1 LLIYLIYN
9 QKKVFLR
16 GIKMISHKYKC
27 IFIHIPKCAG
37 TSIESA
43 LGHFDNYSGSI
54 EQDHRSIRMIEKPFL
69 THNIFTSKENLFQ
82 VARRIHYGF
91 RKHVNPNNNLTV
103 SKEQYNSYFKFTFVR
118 NPWARAYSWYKN
130 VMRYEINKKE
140 LGITK
145 DITFNEFLRRYVGKG
160 GLRPQTYWIKD
171 CSGSIPLEYIGR
183 FENLLN
189 DFSEACKLMG
199 IEPIMLPHK
208 IKGLDGDYRGKYEK
222 ESIDIIK
229 EIYKEEIALFKYSF
243 GE

>member
-1 LLIYLIYN
+1 
-9 QKKVFLR
+9 
-16 GIKMISHKYKC
+16 MISHKYKC

-37 TSIESA
+37 TSIEGA
-43 LGHFDNYSGSI
+43 LGHFDNYSGRKK
-54 EQDHRSIRMIEKPFL
+54 QDHRSIRMIEKPFL
-69 THNIFTSKENLFQ
+69 THNIFTPKENLFQ

-91 RKHVNPNNNLTV
+91 CKHVNPNNNLTV

-130 VMRYEINKKE
+130 VMRDEIHKKD

-145 DITFNEFLRRYVGKG
+145 DITFNKFLRRYAGKG

-171 CSGSIPLEYIGR
+171 YSGSIPLDYIGR

-189 DFSEACKLMG
+189 DFQEACKLMG
-199 IEPIMLPHK
+199 IEPIMLSHE
-208 IKGLDGDYRGKYEK
+208 IKGSCEDYQGKYEK

-243 GE
+243 AE

>member
-1 LLIYLIYN
+1 
-9 QKKVFLR
+9 
-16 GIKMISHKYKC
+16 MISHKYKC

-43 LGHFDNYSGSI
+43 LGHFDNYFRI
-54 EQDHRSIRMIEKPFL
+54 TEKDHRSIRMIEKPFF

-82 VARRIHYGF
+82 VARRMHYGL

-130 VMRYEINKKE
+130 VIRDENHKKN

-145 DITFNEFLRRYVGKG
+145 DITFNEFLCQYVGRG

-171 CSGSIPLEYIGR
+171 CSGSIPLDYIGR

-189 DFSEACKLMG
+189 DFREACKLMG

-208 IKGLDGDYRGKYEK
+208 IKGSSEDYREKYEK
-222 ESIDIIK
+222 ESIEIIK